1 MTARAYDACMT
12 TRPFGKTGLSVS
24 VLGFGGAPAAH
35 NRADADATAAVV
47 NQLLDAGVN
56 LLDTATNYPG
66 SEPFIGDYL
75 SHRRKDYVLVSKTG
89 KQAADSTTT
98 GEPWS
103 VELITTSIERSLR
116 AMKTDHLDVMML
128 HTCDLETLQRGDA
141 FGALVKARDAGK
153 VKFIGYAGDNET
165 AAAACL
171 MPDASVVEMSI
182 NYCDQ
187 ANIDAV
193 LPVARANNIGII
205 AKRPVANAAWLGP
218 TGRPGFYDKYASEYV
233 KRAAAMGI
241 TAEEFGFTADQ
252 WPELALRFT
261 LSFPEVAT
269 AIVGTT
275 NPKNAKA
282 NLEAVRKGPLPGDVV
297 ERIRAKF
304 RAAPESSTWTGQT

>member
-1 MTARAYDACMT
+1 MLN
-12 TRPFGKTGLSVS
+12 RPFGKTGLSVS

-35 NRADADATAAVV
+35 TKADADATATVV

-56 LLDTATNYPG
+56 LIDTATNYPG
-66 SEPFIGDYL
+66 SEPFIGEYL
-75 SHRRKDYVLVSKTG
+75 SHRRKEYVLVSKTG
-89 KQAADSTTT
+89 RQVVDSITT

-103 VELITTSIERSLR
+103 AELVTTSIERSLR
-116 AMKTDHLDVMML
+116 TMKTDHLDVMML
-128 HTCDLETLQRGDA
+128 HTCDLPTLQKGEA

-153 VKFIGYAGDNET
+153 VKFIGYSGDNET
-165 AAAACL
+165 AAIACA
-171 MPDASVVEMSI
+171 MPDVAVVETSV

-187 ANIDAV
+187 ANIDRV
-193 LPVARANNIGII
+193 LPVARANNIGLI

-241 TAEEFGFTADQ
+241 TAEEFGITADQ

-261 LSFPEVAT
+261 LSFPEVST

-275 NPKNAKA
+275 NPKNSKA
-282 NLEAVRKGPLPGDVV
+282 NIEAAKKGPLPGDVV

-304 RAAPESSTWTGQT
+304 RAAPESASWTGQT

>member
-1 MTARAYDACMT
+1 MTK
-12 TRPFGKTGLSVS
+12 RPFGKTNLSVS

-35 NRADADATAAVV
+35 TKADADATAAVV

-56 LLDTATNYPG
+56 LIDTATNYPG
-66 SEPFIGDYL
+66 SEPFIGEYFA
-75 SHRRKDYVLVSKTG
+75 HRRKDYVLVSKTG
-89 KQAADSTTT
+89 KQRVDDATT

-103 VELITTSIERSLR
+103 VELVTTSIERSLR

-128 HTCDLETLQRGDA
+128 HTCDLPTLQKGEA
-141 FGALVKARDAGK
+141 FGALVQARDAGK
-153 VKFIGYAGDNET
+153 VKFIGYSGDNET
-165 AAAACL
+165 AAIACA
-171 MPDASVVEMSI
+171 MPDVSVVETSI

-187 ANIDAV
+187 VNTDTV
-193 LPVARANNIGII
+193 LPVARANNVGII

-218 TGRPGFYDKYASEYV
+218 TGRPGFYDNYASEYV

-241 TAEEFGFTADQ
+241 TAEEFGFRADQ
-252 WPELALRFT
+252 WAEFALRFT

-275 NPKNAKA
+275 NPKNSKA
-282 NLEAVRKGPLPGDVV
+282 NIDAANKGPLPGDIV

-304 RAAPESSTWTGQT
+304 RAAPGSASWTGQT